1 LRRRSLDPAFLSPL
15 SMLHLRGRLRVTLH
29 ALAMLAAALTFAGQ
43 PLWADDSS
51 LLSSPASQL
60 GSSVSPLGPPPSQL
74 PPEPAATATPGEP
87 TTVEPTPDEKADD
100 SWSILPKGDAAEK
113 DDHIVRFD
121 QPPAGE
127 PMAVNGGDEW
137 TAQWVPTGIIYHS
150 YMAGPHEPR
159 SSLFIFSDVKQGGAL
174 ADASLG
180 GRMGFWRYGNND
192 AVHPEGFQI
201 DFYGAALARLDLE
214 QQEDLNSCDYV
225 FGLPFT
231 YGNEVW
237 QVKFGYSHLS
247 SHLGDEYAI
256 SHPGS
261 LGRRINYS
269 RDSAVLGGSYY
280 PVPTWRVYGEVGLA
294 AQRDDH
300 AGPFTSQFGAEWS
313 RPGPT
318 RNQFVPFF
326 AINGRLRNDDG
337 MIGDMNIQTGWLQ
350 RGILGQTLR
359 FGFDYYGGKSD
370 QSQFFNQT
378 EHQIGAGV
386 WYDF

>member
-1 LRRRSLDPAFLSPL
+1 
-15 SMLHLRGRLRVTLH
+15 MLHLRGRLRVTLH
-29 ALAMLAAALTFAGQ
+29 ALALLAASLTLAGNA
-43 PLWADDSS
+43 LWADDVPQP
-51 LLSSPASQL
+51 SPPA
-60 GSSVSPLGPPPSQL
+60 SQL
-74 PPEPAATATPGEP
+74 PPEPMPTP
-87 TTVEPTPDEKADD
+87 TEPTPVDPAPDGKTTEP
-100 SWSILPKGDAAEK
+100 WSILPKGDATES

-121 QPPAGE
+121 QPPTGE
-127 PMAVNGGDEW
+127 PMGVGGGDDW
-137 TAQWVPTGIIYHS
+137 VPQWVPTGIIYHS

-159 SSLFIFSDVKQGGAL
+159 SSLFIFSDVNKGGAL

-180 GRMGFWRYGNND
+180 GRMGFWRYGNTD
-192 AVHPEGFQI
+192 PVHPEGFQI

-214 QQEDLNSCDYV
+214 HQEDLDSCDYV

-237 QVKFGYSHLS
+237 QMKFGYAHLS
-247 SHLGDEYAI
+247 SHLGDEFAI
-256 SHPGS
+256 RHPGA
-261 LGRRINYS
+261 LGDRINYS
-269 RDSAVLGGSYY
+269 RDSIVYGYSYY
-280 PVPTWRVYGEVGLA
+280 PVPAWRVYGEVGLA
-294 AQRDDH
+294 VMHDDH
-300 AGPFTSQFGAEWS
+300 AGRFTSQFGTEWS
-313 RPGPT
+313 APGPT
-318 RNQFVPFF
+318 ANHFVPFF

-337 MIGDMNIQTGWLQ
+337 MIGDVNIQTGWLQ

>member
-1 LRRRSLDPAFLSPL
+1 
-15 SMLHLRGRLRVTLH
+15 MLHLRGRLRGTLH
-29 ALAMLAAALTFAGQ
+29 ALALLAALLAFAGNT
-43 PLWADDSS
+43 LWADDS
-51 LLSSPASQL
+51 PQ
-60 GSSVSPLGPPPSQL
+60 PGPPASQL
-74 PPEPAATATPGEP
+74 PPEPMPTSMDPTP
-87 TTVEPTPDEKADD
+87 VEPAPDGKTTEP
-100 SWSILPKGDAAEK
+100 WSILPKGDGTDS

-121 QPPAGE
+121 QPPTGE
-127 PMAVNGGDEW
+127 PMGVGGDDW
-137 TAQWVPTGIIYHS
+137 MPQWVPTGIIYHS

-159 SSLFIFSDVKQGGAL
+159 SSLFIFSDVNQGGAL

-180 GRMGFWRYGNND
+180 GRMGFWRYGNTD
-192 AVHPEGFQI
+192 PVHPEGFQI

-214 QQEDLNSCDYV
+214 HQEDLDSCDYV

-231 YGNEVW
+231 WGNEVW
-237 QVKFGYSHLS
+237 QMKFGYAHLS
-247 SHLGDEYAI
+247 SHLGDEFAI
-256 SHPGS
+256 RHPGA
-261 LGRRINYS
+261 LNNRINYS
-269 RDSAVLGGSYY
+269 RDSIVYGYSYY
-280 PVPTWRVYGEVGLA
+280 PVPAWRVYGEVGLA
-294 AQRDDH
+294 VMHDDH
-300 AGPFTSQFGAEWS
+300 AGRFTSQFGTEWS

-318 RNQFVPFF
+318 ANQWVPFF

-337 MIGDMNIQTGWLQ
+337 MIGDVNIQTGWLQ